1 MSTVIIQGSA
11 RNDGETNELS
21 LKIIGATSWDFYNL
35 NNFEIGQYDY
45 LHDNR
50 FDDFLPLMKK
60 LISLYDTYLFIT
72 PVYWYSMSGTMKVF
86 FDRLTD
92 LITIEKEWGRKLRGK
107 NMAVITSSYGANL
120 GEQFWI
126 PFSETAKY
134 LGMHFLG
141 GHHTIAEKVDQEA
154 LKNFLKIVGGKPSA

>member
-11 RNDGETNELS
+11 RNDGETNVLS
-21 LKIIGATSWDFYNL
+21 LKIIGTTSWDFYNL

-45 LHDNR
+45 LHENQ
-50 FDDFLPLMKK
+50 FDDFLPLIKK
-60 LISLYDTYLFIT
+60 LIANYDTFLFIT

-92 LITIEKEWGRKLRGK
+92 LLTIEKDWGRKLRGK
-107 NMAVITSSYGANL
+107 YMAVISSSYGGNL
-120 GEQFWI
+120 GDHFWL
-126 PFSETAKY
+126 PFSESSKY

-141 GHHTIAEKVDQEA
+141 GHHTNAEEIDEKA
-154 LKNFLKIVGGKPSA
+154 LNDFLKLLESPDA